1 MCIVFRY
8 LGFIGW
14 YLCMRSIS
22 VCLWLSGVF
31 RGENKKWQ
39 DSFHILHLSPCCQVP
54 PVEML
59 TCVCVCFFSPLWND
73 RLWKYIYL
81 YTHTH
86 THTHTTCPVLL
97 CLKGEFVAAAKDSV
111 ATVKGRV
118 RISTYSAVISV
129 EFRLFPEKRI
139 FSWKLFCALALS
151 GIVNKAP
158 ACLQRFKNQAVS
170 HLTQK
175 ERRAWEYTHTHTH
188 CHLHKHA
195 QTSTQKSP
203 HRHRC
208 SPTHVSPSLAPSLPP
223 FFLCCLSPRPPIKK
237 FGLKEKKK
245 HWLMPPRVPLN
256 FTFKSIFQK
265 LLSSNSCEQSAPH

>member
-1 MCIVFRY
+1 MCVFF
-8 LGFIGW
+8 LPP
-14 YLCMRSIS
+14 L
-22 VCLWLSGVF
+22 
-31 RGENKKWQ
+31 KWQ
-39 DSFHILHLSPCCQVP
+39 VMEIHL
-54 PVEML
+54 PVH
-59 TCVCVCFFSPLWND
+59 
-73 RLWKYIYL
+73 
-81 YTHTH
+81 THTH

-237 FGLKEKKK
+237 FGLKEKKNTDWCLRECLSIS
-245 HWLMPPRVPLN
+245 HSN
-256 FTFKSIFQK
+256 QYFKSFYHQIVVSK
-265 LLSSNSCEQSAPH
+265 VLLTKDL

>member
-81 YTHTH
+81 YTH

-188 CHLHKHA
+188 TVICTSTLKHLHKNHHID
-195 QTSTQKSP
+195 TDVPP
-203 HRHRC
+203 HMC
-208 SPTHVSPSLAPSLPP
+208 LPPSLPP
-223 FFLCCLSPRPPIKK
+223 FLPS
-237 FGLKEKKK
+237 
-245 HWLMPPRVPLN
+245 
-256 FTFKSIFQK
+256 SSAAS
-265 LLSSNSCEQSAPH
+265 LLALR